1 MSIREEVYKNEQKG
15 IWQGRFHDLHP
26 KPNKFL
32 IRKLATIDELA
43 HLSVK
48 KRRSVL
54 RDLWLV
60 KKETILTEQNNVS
73 RKETVYIKTVIQAWL
88 DTLKAK
94 GGLNRTI
101 ADYATSMNYYLD
113 AVGNHDIYGFHQ
125 TFEIRVLNYLSH
137 NRKDATVSKHIECI
151 NRFWSWAKKKK
162 YVDDEVILE
171 PPVVTETPPRPYTKH
186 HLSIL
191 EKEIR
196 RLEHKNAMRTIVLMR
211 ETGMR
216 PGEVWAMRLTWLIKD
231 NEGDLWIHIQDDEK
245 LFNAYGDKYRVKG
258 RHEGFVPC
266 SETLMHFISK
276 DERSSDEVWWLDRGN
291 GVQHWTRHDAFSRYF
306 GRLCKKLGLEGH
318 KPLHSIRSYVI
329 TELLGVDQSI
339 DTVRDLARHSKF
351 DTTLLYR
358 NALNNKIA
366 QKKKRAV
373 NVLPKFDEEP

>member
-1 MSIREEVYKNEQKG
+1 MSVREEFYQNEQKG
-15 IWQGRFHDLHP
+15 VWQGRFHDLHP
-26 KPNKFL
+26 EPDKFL

-43 HLSVK
+43 HLSPK

-54 RDLWLV
+54 RELWLA
-60 KKETILTEQNNVS
+60 KKESILLEQKNVS
-73 RKETVYIKTVIQAWL
+73 KKETVYIKIVIQAWL

-94 GGLNRTI
+94 GSSNRTI
-101 ADYATSMNYYLD
+101 KEYARSMNYYLD
-113 AVGNHDIYGFHQ
+113 AVGNHDIHGFHQ
-125 TFEIRVLNYLSH
+125 TFEIRVLQHLS
-137 NRKDATVSKHIECI
+137 KKITDATVAKHINCI

-162 YVDDEVILE
+162 YVDDEIILE
-171 PPVVTETPPRPYTKH
+171 PPIVTETPPRPFTKND
-186 HLSIL
+186 LLIL

-196 RLEHKNAMRTIVLMR
+196 RLGHKNALRTIVLMR

-216 PGEVWAMRLTWLIKD
+216 AGEVWAMRLKWLIKD
-231 NEGDLWIHIQDDEK
+231 NEGDLWIHIQDDQK
-245 LFNAYGDKYRVKG
+245 LINEYGDKYRVKG

-266 SETLMHFISK
+266 SDALMEFIAK
-276 DERSSDEVWWLDRGN
+276 DKRNSDEVWWLDRGN
-291 GVQHWTRHDAFSRYF
+291 GIQHWTRHDAFSRYF
-306 GRLCKKLGLEGH
+306 GRLCNKLNLEGH
-318 KPLHSIRSYVI
+318 KPLHSIRAYVI

-373 NVLPKFDEEP
+373 NVLPKFDDEP